1 MSPFDVAGLIGVVM
15 MLLAYGGAQLQK
27 LDATKPPAL
36 LMNLVGSILVLLS
49 LTQAFNLSAA
59 VVEGAWALIALY
71 GLVRAFIQRR

>member
-1 MSPFDVAGLIGVVM
+1 MRPFDAAGLVGVV
-15 MLLAYGGAQLQK
+15 LILFAYAGAQLQK
-27 LDATKPPAL
+27 LDATQPPAL
-36 LMNLVGSILVLLS
+36 LMNLVGSILVLAS